1 MDPTGD
7 SMSQKGQP
15 DAAARL
21 SSDPRGSD
29 SHPPHDPQLPRDSRL
44 PVNSGAD
51 EEDSADEI
59 QWAEPPVPADDRDDS
74 ARTDAGQ
81 TPAPSTWIIDDNDRY
96 ARLRLI
102 GWWEQEKLSSARVL
116 VVGAGA
122 LGNEVLKNLVLL
134 GVGEIHVI
142 DFDRIQPSNLAR
154 SVLFRAADAGKSK
167 AEVAAAVAS
176 ELNPDSRVYGIDGD
190 VMTDVGL
197 GFVRRMDVVI
207 GCVDNREAR
216 LWINRMCWKVQ
227 TPWIDGGIQ
236 EINGVVKVFVPHQG
250 PCYECGMTDR
260 DYELI
265 QLRYS
270 CPLLKHDDVVQGKV
284 PTAPTIASIIGGMQ
298 VQEALKLIHGM
309 PTSPGTAHVFNGVA
323 NRFYSTKFPFRE
335 DCLSHELYDPIE
347 VCEELSHQSSLGQV
361 FRWVVGDP
369 AESNPITLVL
379 DRDYLQRLECA
390 GCGNQL
396 TVGRPRSAVSSRDG
410 VCSNCQLPM
419 RPIMLSQIEL
429 QPDDPRRLMDLGIP
443 DQDILQLRTGD
454 DYRFLQLSPQS

>member
-1 MDPTGD
+1 MNPTGD
-7 SMSQKGQP
+7 PIPLKGQP
-15 DAAARL
+15 DGAVTRP
-21 SSDPRGSD
+21 SSPSRPAPETPDLGMGDDDGST
-29 SHPPHDPQLPRDSRL
+29 
-44 PVNSGAD
+44 
-51 EEDSADEI
+51 DEI
-59 QWAEPPVPADDRDDS
+59 HWTDWTGTTDS
-74 ARTDAGQ
+74 ESAGRGEDDAGAAES
-81 TPAPSTWIIDDNDRY
+81 PTWVIDENDRY

-102 GWWEQEKLSSARVL
+102 GWWEQEKLSAARVL

-134 GVGEIHVI
+134 GVGEVHVI

-167 AEVAAAVAS
+167 AEVAATVAS
-176 ELNPDSRVYGIDGD
+176 ELNPDCRVRGIDGD

-197 GFVRRMDVVI
+197 GFVRQMDVVI

-216 LWINRMCWKVQ
+216 LWINRMCWKVR

-270 CPLLKHDDVVQGKV
+270 CPLLKHDDVLQGKV

-298 VQEALKLIHGM
+298 VQEALKLIHSL
-309 PTSPGTAHVFNGVA
+309 PTPPGTAHVFNGVA
-323 NRFYSTKFPFRE
+323 NRFYSTEYPFRE

-347 VCEELSHQSSLGQV
+347 MCEGLACDSTLGQLY
-361 FRWVVGDP
+361 RRMAGDNP
-369 AESNPITLVL
+369 DSQPITLVL
-379 DRDYLQRLECA
+379 DRDFLERLECG
-390 GCGNQL
+390 GCGNQV
-396 TVGRPRSAVSSRDG
+396 TVGRPRSAVSSREG
-410 VCSNCQLPM
+410 TCPNCQLPM
-419 RPIMLSQIEL
+419 RPVMLSQIEL
-429 QPDDPRRLMDLGIP
+429 QPDDPRRLVDVGIP
-443 DQDILQLRTGD
+443 DQDVLQIRVGD
-454 DYRFLQLSPQS
+454 QYRFLQLSPQP